1 MLQIIFNFSGLWFI
15 EIILHVWFN
24 CTKPTAK
31 ETQNE
36 WLVSSPG
43 GNKIL
48 VNMKIVSNRYYVCI
62 KFMFLSKNHED
73 ILKWIVFLLFII
85 IYQIFKKNKNRKLSI
100 NHFWDKHF
108 PKDGVT
114 KMYLLSSCQFIG
126 AKRYH
131 ILPYAE
137 ILSLILNKTM
147 HIISSQIIPKYI
159 TLR

>member
-108 PKDGVT
+108 PKDGLQKCICFPAVNSSGPKDT
-114 KMYLLSSCQFIG
+114 TFCHMQKYYL
-126 AKRYH
+126 
-131 ILPYAE
+131 
-137 ILSLILNKTM
+137 
-147 HIISSQIIPKYI
+147 
-159 TLR
+159 